1 MSEKIKVGI
10 MGGSGY
16 TGIELLRLLIPH
28 TGVSIQCITSRKEAG
43 VRLDDVYPNLRGK
56 TDLVFTAPEEGVFV
70 DCDLVFFATP
80 NGIAMKHAPSLLAD
94 GIKVIDLSADFRLKD
109 VSVWEH
115 WYGQRHV
122 SADWISQAIY
132 GLPELNRLQ
141 IQKAQLV
148 ANPGCYPTAV
158 QLGLYPLLINGL
170 IDESRIIADAKSG
183 ASGAGRQASVPNLL
197 AESYDNFK
205 SYGASGHRH
214 LPEIKAGLTQ
224 MAGGLP
230 VGLTFVPHLLPMIR
244 GIETTI
250 YAELKED
257 TISLQEIHQKF
268 EDCFKSEPFV
278 EVLPLG
284 WHSETRSVKSTNVCH
299 IALHRQPDS
308 STIIVSSVIDNLVK
322 GAAGQAVQNLNIMFS
337 LPENQGLNQIGL
349 LP

>member
-28 TGVSIQCITSRKEAG
+28 TGADVKCITSRKEAG

-56 TDLVFTAPEEGVFV
+56 TDLAFTAPDAGIFSG
-70 DCDLVFFATP
+70 CDIVFFATP
-80 NGIAMKHAPSLLAD
+80 NGIAMKQAPALLAE
-94 GIKVIDLSADFRLKD
+94 GIKVVDLSADFRIKD
-109 VSVWEH
+109 IAVWEH
-115 WYGQRHV
+115 WYGQQHA
-122 SADWISQAIY
+122 SAEWVQNAVY
-132 GLPELNRLQ
+132 GLPELNRRQ
-141 IQKAQLV
+141 IQNAQLV
-148 ANPGCYPTAV
+148 ANPGCYPTSI
-158 QLGLYPLLINGL
+158 QLGLYPLLANGL

-205 SYGASGHRH
+205 AYGASGHRH
-214 LPEIKAGLTQ
+214 LPEIKAGLLQ
-224 MAGGLP
+224 MVKGSQ

-244 GIETTI
+244 GIEATI
-250 YAELKED
+250 YAELKD
-257 TISLQEIHQKF
+257 SSVSLQEIHQQF
-268 EDCFKSEPFV
+268 ELSYKSEPFV

-284 WHSETRSVKSTNVCH
+284 WHPETRSVKSTNMCH

-308 STIIVSSVIDNLVK
+308 NTIIVSSVIDNLVK
-322 GAAGQAVQNLNIMFS
+322 GAAGQAVQNMNIMFS
-337 LPENQGLNQIGL
+337 LPEDQGLNQIGL